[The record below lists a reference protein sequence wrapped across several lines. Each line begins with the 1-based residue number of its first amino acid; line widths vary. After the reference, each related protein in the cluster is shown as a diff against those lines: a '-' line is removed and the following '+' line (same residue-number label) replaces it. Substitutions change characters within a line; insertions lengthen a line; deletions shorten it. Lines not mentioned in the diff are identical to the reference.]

1 MKLSWDPD
9 VCKRSSLL
17 KWIQAVLLLIVPY
30 SVSCA
35 LPGDSGTFCANQ
47 CNFKRAKD
55 CFLFLPPQSLLAS
68 LHLFSLALSASTDSY
83 PCEKMRKQVCMEGS
97 YGGQGIL
104 IETTFSSIL
113 INLLCRFEEKN
124 VPARLSGL
132 RFLGCFLLP

>member
-1 MKLSWDPD
+1 MSLIQSPVLFQEVLGLFVQISVILKEP
-9 VCKRSSLL
+9 RIAFSS
-17 KWIQAVLLLIVPY
+17 Y
-30 SVSCA
+30 
-35 LPGDSGTFCANQ
+35 
-47 CNFKRAKD
+47 
-55 CFLFLPPQSLLAS
+55 PPQSLLAS